1 MKKKN
6 NKRSIK
12 KTITFPIKPKISLE
26 ERFKKYKE
34 KNLAEEFEWDKSV
47 GKEIW

>member
-12 KTITFPIKPKISLE
+12 KTITFPIKPKISYVVNPFFFITSTFL
-26 ERFKKYKE
+26 KYYKLLHKFSKE
-34 KNLAEEFEWDKSV
+34 KV
-47 GKEIW
+47 